1 MTRYEFMMNDA
12 NHYTENA
19 KECYNKLSNSKV
31 LEIAVN
37 GWQKM
42 SYNIK
47 EEMGNLTLA
56 QASSNTYLGD

>member
-1 MTRYEFMMNDA
+1 MMNDA

-19 KECYNKLSNSKV
+19 KEYYNKLSNSKV